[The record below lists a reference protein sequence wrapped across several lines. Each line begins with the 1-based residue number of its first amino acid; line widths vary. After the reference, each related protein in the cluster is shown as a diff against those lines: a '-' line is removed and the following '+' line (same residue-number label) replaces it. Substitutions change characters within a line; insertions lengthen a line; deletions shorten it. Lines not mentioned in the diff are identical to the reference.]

1 MFKGLQQKANLMFAL
16 SSILF
21 FILAA
26 LSIQLTSQYFVGN
39 ETQKIEAELSRNL
52 AITRA
57 NFEASIFQ
65 DTYLADS
72 LATVVTLDQALA
84 TSHWKIIAE
93 KLLTKAK
100 FVRNIGIA
108 PNNIIAMVYPIEGNE
123 GALGLDYRSNPKQ
136 LASVNKA
143 RELMAVYIDGP
154 IDLVQGGRGLI
165 ARYPI
170 FSDYPKNQHY
180 WGGVSVVM
188 DYEKMLTAS
197 GLETLKGLDIALRKQ
212 LNGQAGDIIYGNA
225 AVFTEPDIEH
235 TIRLP
240 SGAWLL
246 AAKYNT
252 EGLEHIQKT
261 QQLGWLL
268 GLLITLAVYLL
279 LVLHFL
285 HYKQIHKASLVDEL
299 TQLPN
304 RRFIMN
310 QLGELTT
317 KNHHQA
323 NFALLNIDLN
333 GFKKVNDQIGHDAGD
348 ELLKLVSNQLL
359 ASVRQSDIVARF
371 GGDEFIVI
379 LRDVDN
385 SHSAK
390 RIINKIKRQ
399 VESQVLNWQGQQ
411 IFASLSIGFALFP
424 EQVSNIEQLL
434 SHADKNMYQQKSQ
447 HKALQSIKR

>member
-1 MFKGLQQKANLMFAL
+1 MFIGLQQKANWMFAL
-16 SSILF
+16 SSIVF

-26 LSIQLTSQYFVGN
+26 LTIQLAGQYFVGS
-39 ETQKIEAELSRNL
+39 ETQKIEAELSKNL

-72 LATVVTLDQALA
+72 LATVITLDQTLA
-84 TSHWKIIAE
+84 TSQWKVIAE
-93 KLLTKAK
+93 KLLNKAQ

-108 PNNIIAMVYPIEGNE
+108 PNNVIAMVYPIEGNE
-123 GALGLDYRSNPKQ
+123 SALGLDYRSKPKQ

-170 FSDYPKNQHY
+170 FSDYPNNQLY

-188 DYEKMLTAS
+188 NYDKMLEDS
-197 GLETLKGLDIALRKQ
+197 GLKTLSGLDVALRKVV
-212 LNGQAGDIIYGNA
+212 NGQAGDVFYGTA
-225 AVFTEPDIEH
+225 AVFADADLEH

-240 SGAWLL
+240 SGTWLL
-246 AAKYNT
+246 AAKYNL
-252 EGLEHIQKT
+252 EGLEHIQEI
-261 QQLGWLL
+261 QQLSWLI
-268 GLLITLAVYLL
+268 GLLVALAVYLL

-304 RRFIMN
+304 RRFVMN
-310 QLGELTT
+310 QLTELTH
-317 KNHHQA
+317 KNQSKPG
-323 NFALLNIDLN
+323 FALLNIDLN

-348 ELLKLVSNQLL
+348 QLLKHVSNQLL
-359 ASVRQSDIVARF
+359 ASVRQSDTVARF
-371 GGDEFIVI
+371 GGDEFVVL
-379 LRDVDN
+379 LRDVTSN
-385 SHSAK
+385 HSAK
-390 RIINKIKRQ
+390 RIIGKIKQQ
-399 VESQVLNWQGQQ
+399 VESQELNWKGQQ
-411 IFASLSIGFALFP
+411 IVASLSIGFALYP
-424 EQVSNIEQLL
+424 EQVSSIEQLL
-434 SHADKNMYQQKSQ
+434 SHADKNMYQQKVHHQ
-447 HKALQSIKR
+447 AQQTTH